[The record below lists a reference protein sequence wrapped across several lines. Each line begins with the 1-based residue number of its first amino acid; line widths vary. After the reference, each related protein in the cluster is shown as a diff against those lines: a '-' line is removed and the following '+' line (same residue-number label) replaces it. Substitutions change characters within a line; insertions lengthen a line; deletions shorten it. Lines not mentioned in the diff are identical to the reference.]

1 MKGLDSI
8 LLVDDD
14 GIANH
19 LHERLIRKL
28 KIARQVFTKTNGREA
43 LKFIEERYYSSRT
56 LPSLILLDISMPV
69 MDGID
74 FMKEIC
80 NSNLLYVKRIP
91 IAILS
96 NSVHAEDVRR
106 VNEVRPCFYIT
117 KPLTEAKLNTIIENT
132 LVKAV
137 N

>member
-14 GIANH
+14 SIANH
-19 LHERLIRKL
+19 LHERLIKKL
-28 KIARQVFTKTNGREA
+28 KLGRQVYTKTNGREA
-43 LKFIEERYYSSRT
+43 LKFIEEQYYSSRT
-56 LPSLILLDISMPV
+56 LPSLIILDISMPV

-74 FMKEIC
+74 FIKEIC
-80 NSNLLYVKRIP
+80 QSNLLYVKRIP

-106 VNEVRPCFYIT
+106 VNEVRPCFYVA
-117 KPLTEAKLNTIIENT
+117 KPLTEAKLNVIIENALT
-132 LVKAV
+132 SPA